1 MELLYIF
8 AEHRNTFFNILQDVV
23 MNIGSELFLMGIICF
38 LYWAHDKH
46 LAVKIGFAYFYS
58 GLLVQGLKIAL
69 RIPRPWI
76 IDPLFEPLASAKP
89 TATGYSFPSGHSQ
102 TAAAVMGTLFM
113 EIKKTPL
120 RVLFAVLL
128 LAVGWSRMYAGVHT
142 PYDVAAAIVL
152 TLMVVIVLYWLWKKA
167 TVKASAISV
176 STEDSVSKDSFCE
189 MTYRLSTVL
198 IVLSILSGV
207 YCLLMYRILGLVDY
221 ANVSDLVKLSGASL
235 GFGMGA
241 ILESRFV
248 RFSTQGTLP
257 RKLLLVL
264 AGLAVLVLLKTV
276 LKLAFSPLGLIG
288 DFLRYT
294 LLTLWIMVLYPM
306 LWKRKE

>member
-1 MELLYIF
+1 MELLYFF

-69 RIPRPWI
+69 RIPRPWV
-76 IDPLFEPLASAKP
+76 IDPQFEPLASAKP

-142 PYDVAAAIVL
+142 PYDVSAAIVL
-152 TLMVVIVLYWLWKKA
+152 TLMVVVILYMLWKKA
-167 TVKASAISV
+167 NAKESA
-176 STEDSVSKDSFCE
+176 SKDSFRE
-189 MTYRLSTVL
+189 MTYKLSIVL
-198 IVLSILSGV
+198 IILSILSGV

-221 ANVSDLVKLSGASL
+221 ENVSDLVKLSGASL
-235 GFGMGA
+235 GFGMGT

-248 RFSTQGTLP
+248 RFSTQVTLP
-257 RKLLLVL
+257 RKLLRVLV
-264 AGLAVLVLLKTV
+264 GLAVLVLLKTV
-276 LKLAFSPLGLIG
+276 LKLALSPLSLIG

-294 LLTLWIMVLYPM
+294 LLILWIMVLYPM

>member
-1 MELLYIF
+1 MELLYFF

-69 RIPRPWI
+69 RIPRPWV
-76 IDPLFEPLASAKP
+76 IDPQFEPLASAKP

-102 TAAAVMGTLFM
+102 TAASVMGTLFM
-113 EIKKTPL
+113 EIKQTPL

-152 TLMVVIVLYWLWKKA
+152 TLMVVVVLYMLWKKA
-167 TVKASAISV
+167 AVKESA
-176 STEDSVSKDSFCE
+176 SKDSFRE
-189 MTYRLSTVL
+189 MTYKLSIVL
-198 IVLSILSGV
+198 MILSILSGF

-235 GFGMGA
+235 GFGLGA

-257 RKLLLVL
+257 RKLLRVLV
-264 AGLAVLVLLKTV
+264 GLAVLVLLKTI

-294 LLTLWIMVLYPM
+294 LLILWIMVLYPM
-306 LWKRKE
+306 LWKNKE

>member
-1 MELLYIF
+1 MELLYFF

-69 RIPRPWI
+69 RIPRPWV
-76 IDPLFEPLASAKP
+76 IDPQFEPLASAKP

-113 EIKKTPL
+113 EIKQTPL

-152 TLMVVIVLYWLWKKA
+152 TLMVVVVLYMLWKKA
-167 TVKASAISV
+167 AVKESA
-176 STEDSVSKDSFCE
+176 SKDSFRK
-189 MTYRLSTVL
+189 MTYKLSIIL
-198 IVLSILSGV
+198 MILSILSGF

-257 RKLLLVL
+257 RKLLRVLV
-264 AGLAVLVLLKTV
+264 GLAVLVLLKTI

-288 DFLRYT
+288 DFLRYS
-294 LLTLWIMVLYPM
+294 LLILWIMVLYPM
-306 LWKRKE
+306 LWKNKE

>member
-1 MELLYIF
+1 MELLYFF

-69 RIPRPWI
+69 RIPRPWV
-76 IDPLFEPLASAKP
+76 IDTKFEPLASAKP

-152 TLMVVIVLYWLWKKA
+152 TLVVVVVLYWLWKKA
-167 TVKASAISV
+167 TKESAASISIG
-176 STEDSVSKDSFCE
+176 DSASKDSFRE
-189 MTYRLSTVL
+189 MTYKLSIIL

-207 YCLLMYRILGLVDY
+207 YCLLMYRFLVLVDY

-241 ILESRFV
+241 ILENRFV

-257 RKLLLVL
+257 RKLLRVL

-294 LLTLWIMVLYPM
+294 LLILWIMVLYPM
-306 LWKRKE
+306 LWKHNE